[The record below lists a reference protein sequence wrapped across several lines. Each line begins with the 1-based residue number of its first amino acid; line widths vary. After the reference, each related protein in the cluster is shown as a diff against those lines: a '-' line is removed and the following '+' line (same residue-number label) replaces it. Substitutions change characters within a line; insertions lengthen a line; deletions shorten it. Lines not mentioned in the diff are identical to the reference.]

1 MYYDREDFKVIV
13 NRLMIGAMEDI
24 DLGRNEASAATLD
37 LVDRIELHD
46 KAQRALITSLKE
58 KLAALQH
65 TGQAMARVEHEY
77 EYDPAWDAESPVYAA
92 GMKALSGKR

>member
-46 KAQRALITSLKE
+46 KAQRALITSLEE

-65 TGQAMARVEHEY
+65 TGQAMARVE
-77 EYDPAWDAESPVYAA
+77 
-92 GMKALSGKR
+92 MR